1 MKKLWLI
8 LVLCLLPVMALG
20 EGAANPVDW
29 RILGTDTMEN
39 MLIALI
45 EAADGERVL
54 YVHTHDITTNTYTTR
69 RTAPLPED
77 AALDIAHAGEG
88 QIELYGR
95 DWRFTYA
102 LQPDGGFLLESVSD
116 ADSWRYVNFCGL
128 ESLETNRL
136 QIGTVPGYDLFQADL
151 PALAGSVPE
160 PDRTGWA
167 VVSAAEGLPLYA
179 QASEASSSLGTF
191 FRGTPVRVLEEAGD
205 WLRVMIGTD
214 GRLSGWMQRS
224 GLTFGSAMDD
234 VENRFPDLQYIEAF
248 HGQRPLYTSADMTE
262 CVEASTQRYWMMVV
276 GEVEEELYILLYRWG
291 ESGYVPKDWLF
302 PGNG

>member
-8 LVLCLLPVMALG
+8 LLLCLLPVMALG
-20 EGAANPVDW
+20 EGIANSVDW

-45 EAADGERVL
+45 ESADGERIL
-54 YVHTHDITTNTYTTR
+54 YIHTHDEATNTYTTR

-77 AALDIAHAGEG
+77 VALDIAHAGEG

-95 DWRFTYA
+95 EWRFTYA
-102 LQPDGGFLLESVSD
+102 LQPNGDFLLESVSG

-128 ESLETNRL
+128 EALETNQL
-136 QIGTVPGYDLFQADL
+136 QVGTVPGYDLFQADL
-151 PALAGSVPE
+151 PALAGSIPD

-167 VVSAAEGLPLYA
+167 VVSATEGLPLYTH
-179 QASEASSSLGTF
+179 ASETSEYLGTF
-191 FRGTPVRVLEEAGD
+191 FSGTPVRVLEEAGD

-214 GRLSGWMQRS
+214 GRLSGWMQLS

-248 HGQRPLYTSADMTE
+248 HGQRPLYTSVHMTE
-262 CVEASTQRYWMMVV
+262 CVEASTKGYWMWVV
-276 GEVEEELYILLYRWG
+276 GEVEDELYILLHRWG